1 MDQQYIEL
9 FDINAIHPDRR
20 YLPDWPGILE

>member
-9 FDINAIHPDRR
+9 FDINLVRPDQR
-20 YLPDWPGILE
+20 YLPDWPGLRD